1 MFLSD
6 IGTMARKLYTKVTNL
21 HKDCERCVEVK
32 TEFLSITGVPILGEC
47 EYMESRFL
55 LNEKT
60 ECKYH
65 RQKKSV

>member
-21 HKDCERCVEVK
+21 HKDCVNCIEVEK
-32 TEFLSITGVPILGEC
+32 EFLSIRGYPILGEC
-47 EYMESRFL
+47 EHSETRFL

-60 ECKYH
+60 ECKYYKMK
-65 RQKKSV
+65 RNV